1 MSNAI
6 LTFKS
11 HTAGTNAD
19 VTIFED
25 RIEWV
30 QKKNPW
36 TSPGFWAGILF
47 TAGFW
52 ALTLL
57 IPRGQSTEMLPI
69 KRVSS
74 VTTNRKNPFFTD
86 VKVYASGNTVDFT
99 VSNDIAEKVKAT
111 LNSLVLA
118 A

>member
-6 LTFKS
+6 LSFKS
-11 HTAGTNAD
+11 HTAGKNAD
-19 VTIFED
+19 VTIYED
-25 RIEWV
+25 RIEWN
-30 QKKNPW
+30 QKR
-36 TSPGFWAGILF
+36 GFNLNATFWIL
-47 TAGFW
+47 TLLTGGFW

-57 IPRGQSTEMLPI
+57 IPRGSSSEMLPI

-99 VSNDIAEKVKAT
+99 VSNDLADKVKET

-118 A
+118 V

>member
-1 MSNAI
+1 MNAL

-11 HTAGTNAD
+11 HTAGKNAD
-19 VTIFED
+19 VTIYED
-25 RIEWV
+25 RIEWI
-30 QKKNPW
+30 QKRGLNA
-36 TSPGFWAGILF
+36 TFWVLTLLTG
-47 TAGFW
+47 GFW

-57 IPRGQSTEMLPI
+57 LPRGGSSEMIPI

-74 VTTNRKNPFFTD
+74 VTTNRKNPLFTD
-86 VKVYASGNTVDFT
+86 VRVYCSGNTVDFT
-99 VSNDIAEKVKAT
+99 VSNAEAEKVKST

>member
-11 HTAGTNAD
+11 HTAGKNAD
-19 VTIFED
+19 VTIYED

-30 QKKNPW
+30 QKKSLLS
-36 TSPGFWAGILF
+36 SPGFWAGVIF
-47 TAGFW
+47 TCGLW
-52 ALTLL
+52 ALVLF
-57 IPRGQSTEMLPI
+57 IPLGTSSEMLPI

-86 VKVYASGNTVDFT
+86 VKVYATGNTVDFT

-118 A
+118 S

>member
-1 MSNAI
+1 MNAI

-11 HTAGTNAD
+11 HTAGKNAD
-19 VTIFED
+19 VAIYED

-30 QKKNPW
+30 QKKSPL
-36 TSPGFWAGILF
+36 TSPGFWAGCLF
-47 TAGFW
+47 TCGLW
-52 ALTLL
+52 ALTLF

-74 VTTNRKNPFFTD
+74 VTTNRRSPFFTD
-86 VKVYASGNTVDFT
+86 VKVYATGNTVDFT

-111 LNSLVLA
+111 LNNLVLA
-118 A
+118 S